1 MIPILYEATETAF
14 VSNGLGRLSDA
25 ISCNVVEERNAT
37 YELNMQ
43 YPIHGAHFADIQENR
58 IILAKPFEGGQKQPF
73 IIYRIEKPINGIC
86 TIKAEHISYR
96 LANIVTMP
104 FTAGTL
110 TAALAGLKNN
120 SATTNPFNII
130 ADFTSTVSYTLK
142 EPRSVRGA
150 LGGESGSILDVYGR
164 GDYEFNRFDVILHEN
179 RGRDAGVTLRYGKN
193 LTDLKSVVDMTG
205 VYTGIVPYWSDGED
219 NTVTLPEKVIMS
231 SHASEYPFNI
241 IKTVDFSS
249 DYEEAPTVA
258 QLRAKAESYVNNNDG
273 WKTKH
278 NITVSFVDLWNT
290 EEYKGIAALERVQ
303 MCDIVR
309 VIYNALGVNFT
320 TKVIKTDYNVLEE
333 RYNSITLGET
343 NYTLSSVWGEQIA
356 DSEAK
361 TNTHIEQAISAS
373 EAKTA
378 DDIEQ
383 AITDSEAR
391 TSGEIE
397 QAISDSET
405 RMSGEIS
412 SAISTSESHMQQ
424 AIDHATQLIQGG
436 LGGHV
441 VFNVNADGEPQ
452 EILIMDTDDIMTA
465 VNVIRMNANGIG
477 FSKTGYAGQY
487 TTAWT
492 IDGHFNA
499 SFIDTGVLNANLITA
514 GILQDDNN
522 DNYWNLDTGEFQ
534 LKAGAKIGNSTIA
547 STADAQNIADAA
559 ATSAASSAVTAYDT
573 ALNQQAVFNKLT
585 NNGAAQGIYLQNGD
599 LYVNAS
605 YINTGTLN
613 AGLITAGILKDANNE
628 NYWNL
633 DTGAFQLK
641 AGSMIGTSTIA
652 STADAQN
659 IADTAATSAAS
670 AAVSAYDTDLD
681 QQAVFN
687 KLTDNGTAQGIYLS
701 NGELYIN
708 ATYIQSGSIDASQ
721 ITVTNLNADNI
732 TSGTISADRIKG
744 GQLTIDPDTGY
755 ATAIVVKKNN
765 IDYIK
770 MTANNGIEV
779 KSLGSTTTAKLSSS
793 GLEIGY
799 GSTQNQIELTGGTSS
814 GKIVVGTMTS
824 NQTIIENG
832 TVSITGG
839 SSLSPALKVSGNASI
854 TTTSSNALTLSASST
869 YNALSV
875 SAGKTALKQTTID
888 GSSVTGSAAL
898 AVTGSSSGT
907 ALSVTQGST
916 SLKSTTIEAT
926 SSLYAALTISTG
938 YASIASYRGAFY
950 ADSSHLGFF
959 GSTSGDTKKTVNKL
973 ASTATLANVI
983 TKVNDL
989 LTALNAYKLISSS

>member
-303 MCDIVR
+303 MCDV
-309 VIYNALGVNFT
+309 VHVVYNALGVDFT

-333 RYNSITLGET
+333 RYNSITLGDTYYSFSAVFNDE
-343 NYTLSSVWGEQIA
+343 IA
-356 DSEAK
+356 ANEAK
-361 TNTHIEQAISAS
+361 VEN
-373 EAKTA
+373 
-378 DDIEQ
+378 
-383 AITDSEAR
+383 
-391 TSGEIE
+391 
-397 QAISDSET
+397 
-405 RMSGEIS
+405 
-412 SAISTSESHMQQ
+412 HMQK
-424 AIDHATQLIQGG
+424 AIDHATKLIQGG

-465 VNVIRMNANGIG
+465 VNVIRMNLNGIG

-499 SFIDTGVLNANLITA
+499 SFIDTGALNANLITA
-514 GILQDDNN
+514 GILKDDNN

-547 STADAQNIADAA
+547 STADAQSIADAA

-613 AGLITAGILKDANNE
+613 AVLMTAGILKDANNE

-652 STADAQN
+652 STADAQS

-732 TSGTISADRIKG
+732 TSGTISANRIKG

-755 ATAIVVKKNN
+755 ATAIVIKKNN

-770 MTANNGIEV
+770 MTASDGIEV
-779 KSLGSTTTAKLSSS
+779 KSLGSSVTAKLSSS

-799 GSTQNQIELTGGTSS
+799 GSTRNQIELTGGTSA
-814 GKIVVGTMTS
+814 GKIVVGSTVS

-839 SSLSPALKVSGNASI
+839 SSYNPALNVSGNASI
-854 TTTSSNALTLSASST
+854 TSTSSNALTLSASST

-875 SAGKTALKQTTID
+875 SAGKTSLKVTSID
-888 GSSVTGSAAL
+888 GSSSTGSTAL
-898 AVTGSSSGT
+898 SVQGSSSGT
-907 ALSVTQGST
+907 ALEVTQGST
-916 SLKSTTIEAT
+916 KLKSTTIEAT

-938 YASIASYRGAFY
+938 YANISNYRGAFY

-973 ASTATLANVI
+973 ASSATLANVI

-989 LTALNAYKLISSS
+989 LTALNAYKLITSS